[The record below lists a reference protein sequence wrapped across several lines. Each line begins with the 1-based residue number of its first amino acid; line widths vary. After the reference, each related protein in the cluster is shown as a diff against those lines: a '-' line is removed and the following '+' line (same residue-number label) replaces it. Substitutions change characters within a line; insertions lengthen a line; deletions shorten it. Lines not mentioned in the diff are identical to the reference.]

1 MASLAINAI
10 STTVLIYFNY
20 KKEESQFET
29 RLTEIKSSHII
40 SLGNALWQFDNKQI
54 TVQGE
59 GISSLYYIGYVRIAN
74 NDATLYE
81 KGKNKSSEQS
91 KHYFI
96 PITHEKEIVGE
107 LEIGFARDS
116 ILSSIIDSAQQI
128 IAMQLLSGILLAL
141 LLLWR
146 VYSIVT
152 RHLIDL
158 KRQLRKNDKSC
169 THQQLTLDRPPFK
182 DELSAVVNSF
192 NQLTADI
199 NKELTNKEV
208 AQQQLAETNSQLEQR
223 VEERT
228 QSLQTAV
235 NELNSTLENLQSTQ
249 SQLIESEKL
258 SSLGS
263 MVAGVAHEVNTPIGL
278 CITTHSFIKDLF
290 KDMQKRFETGNISK
304 QNFTDFM
311 TSMEE
316 CVDILSKNL
325 QRAAKLVQSFKHV
338 SEDQAGEALRHYNL
352 AEYLSEI
359 MSTLNPKLKMTQHQ
373 VEILCAEDI
382 ELTGYPG
389 ALSQIVT
396 NLIMNS
402 LLHGFEGIDKGTICI
417 SVEDN
422 QDQVNITYTDNGVGL
437 SQESQLKIF
446 DPFYTTKRGYG
457 GTGLGMH
464 LVYNLVN
471 QRLKGTIKL
480 LPQRETETGSESA
493 TGFGGCG
500 YIINLPKILKEE
512 PAKDNA

>member
-1 MASLAINAI
+1 M
-10 STTVLIYFNY
+10 LIYFNY

-29 RLTEIKSSHII
+29 RLAEIKSSQII

-54 TVQGE
+54 KVQGE
-59 GISSLYYIGYVRIAN
+59 GISSLYYVGYVRIAN
-74 NDATLYE
+74 NDTTLFE
-81 KGKNKSSEQS
+81 KGKNTSSERS
-91 KHYFI
+91 KHYLI
-96 PITHEKEIVGE
+96 PITHENETVGE

-116 ILSSIIDSAQQI
+116 VLSSIIDYAQQI
-128 IAMQLLSGILLAL
+128 IGMQLLSGILLAL

-146 VYSIVT
+146 VYSIIT

-158 KRQLRKNDKSC
+158 KKQLRKNDKNC
-169 THQQLTLDRPPFK
+169 THQQLILDRPPFK

-199 NKELTNKEV
+199 NTELTNKE
-208 AQQQLAETNSQLEQR
+208 AIQRELAETNNQLEQR

-228 QSLQTAV
+228 QSLQVAV
-235 NELNSTLENLQSTQ
+235 NELNSTLENLKSTQ
-249 SQLIESEKL
+249 SQLIESEKM

-290 KDMQKRFETGNISK
+290 KDMQQRFETGNISK

-338 SEDQAGEALRHYNL
+338 SEDQAGEALRHYHL
-352 AEYLSEI
+352 AEYLREI
-359 MSTLNPKLKMTQHQ
+359 MSTLNPKLKMTQHH
-373 VEILCAEDI
+373 VEIQCAEDI

-402 LLHGFEGIDKGTICI
+402 LLHGFEGIDKGTIYI
-417 SVEDN
+417 NIEDAE
-422 QDQVNITYTDNGVGL
+422 DDVIIIYRDNGVGL
-437 SQESQLKIF
+437 SQESQQKIF

-480 LPQRETETGSESA
+480 LPQQQTDMDSESA
-493 TGFGGCG
+493 TGLKGCG
-500 YIINLPKILKEE
+500 YMINLPKILKEE
-512 PAKDNA
+512 PLKESP